1 MTKKEKEALR
11 CHLNLLAEALDN
23 QYKFMEGPTA
33 AAHYDGMIRAFERL
47 GGDWSCDENG
57 HHRIFLFG
65 IRGEAEVD
73 E

>member
-1 MTKKEKEALR
+1 MTKKEKEELR

-23 QYKFMEGPTA
+23 QYKHMEGPTSV
-33 AAHYDGMIRAFERL
+33 AHYEGMIRAFERL

>member
-1 MTKKEKEALR
+1 MTKKEKDAIR
-11 CHLNLLAEALDN
+11 CHLNLLSESLDN
-23 QYKFMEGPTA
+23 QYKHMEGPIA

-47 GGDWSCDENG
+47 GGDWSRDENG

>member
-1 MTKKEKEALR
+1 MIKKEKEALR
-11 CHLNLLAEALDN
+11 CRLNLLAEALDN

-33 AAHYDGMIRAFERL
+33 VALYAGMTVAFERL
-47 GGDWSCDENG
+47 GGDWSRDENG
-57 HHRIFLFG
+57 HHCIFLFG